1 MTAANQHQR
10 RQQYSSRN
18 PEQPVCTCGRGHGS
32 KFDGLCSSCR
42 KRQGKPALAAFRAWQ
57 LAQQPVEVK

>member
-32 KFDGLCSSCR
+32 KFDGLCSICR
-42 KRQGKPALAAFRAWQ
+42 KGKPAWSAFHAWQ
-57 LAQQPVEVK
+57 LAKQPVEVK